1 VRRWCATSRP
11 VASQREGVG
20 VRGGGVRSL
29 ASAAGAGRTSLSAQ
43 PRIPTP
49 ERRAENQERSAHAA
63 PRQQRTRSEAR
74 VPGRIFGPHALPPRT
89 VSPSATCAFCG
100 RENEASSRFCIDCG
114 KPLTA
119 SAARARGPVTAGGS
133 PIAAALAGA
142 ASSATARPD
151 EVSPIEAAL
160 SGLTG
165 LCPRCDRAV
174 DPNLPYCAHC
184 GARIDASGET
194 ERCERCGAV
203 YQVGVDLFCAR
214 CGNRVGVPTG
224 GADTPSSGSPS
235 RKRASGPRLS
245 VLNDDGEPYTSITLD
260 RSGSVV
266 GRGDADIRFDDVYLS
281 PLHARFELRSGDLWV
296 RDLGSRNGT
305 WYYIQGPTRLDD
317 GDVVLVG
324 SQVLRFR
331 RLGYPGP
338 HPRDSDA
345 TRRLGSMVPSADVA
359 VLEQLRADGS
369 VRDSLHLSPARTI
382 LIGRESG
389 DWVFP
394 YDPTMSGRHAEIRS
408 QDAEFYVHDAGSRN
422 GVALAVHGD
431 HKLKPG
437 QRILVGDQVL
447 RLESV

>member
-1 VRRWCATSRP
+1 MSSR
-11 VASQREGVG
+11 A
-20 VRGGGVRSL
+20 
-29 ASAAGAGRTSLSAQ
+29 
-43 PRIPTP
+43 I
-49 ERRAENQERSAHAA
+49 
-63 PRQQRTRSEAR
+63 
-74 VPGRIFGPHALPPRT
+74 
-89 VSPSATCAFCG
+89 CAFCG

-119 SAARARGPVTAGGS
+119 AAARTRGATTTGSS
-133 PIAAALAGA
+133 PIAGALAGA
-142 ASSATARPD
+142 AVSTALPA
-151 EVSPIEAAL
+151 EVSPIAAAL

-165 LCPRCDRAV
+165 ACPRCDRAV
-174 DPNLPYCAHC
+174 DPSLPYCAHC

-194 ERCERCGAV
+194 GRCESCGAI

-214 CGNRVGVPTG
+214 CGNRVGTPLPELG
-224 GADTPSSGSPS
+224 GAAAGSPK
-235 RKRASGPRLS
+235 KRISGPKLS
-245 VLNDDGEPYTSITLD
+245 VLNDEGQPYGSITLD
-260 RSGSVV
+260 RAGSVV

-281 PLHARFELRSGDLWV
+281 PLHARFELRDGELWV

-305 WYYIQGPTRLDD
+305 WCYLEGPTRLTD
-317 GDVVLVG
+317 GDVMLIG

-345 TRRLGSMVPSADVA
+345 TRRMGSMVPSADVA

-369 VRDSLHLSPARTI
+369 VRDTCHLSPARTV

-408 QDAEFYVHDAGSRN
+408 EDAEFFVHDAGSRN

-431 HKLKPG
+431 RQLKSG
-437 QRILVGDQVL
+437 QRVLVGDQIL
-447 RLESV
+447 RVESI